1 MATTP
6 DFSNILF
13 TPEDIGVLGTEF
25 LKQRRENKGMGI
37 PIGLPS
43 LYAVFYPLMMT
54 EIMAIIA
61 RPGNGK
67 TSFMM
72 RWARARAKF
81 LRDNDLKDRVVM
93 YITLE
98 QSIEELN
105 AFNVAADE
113 RVSITSMARGEITDA
128 EWKKAL
134 KAGIDRRFS
143 PLWNIGYSA
152 IREGK
157 QPRLTV
163 EAIAAALEL
172 VKGTHGKT
180 LDLVFVDYLQ
190 RLPMP
195 KGAESK
201 TVGVSENYD
210 ALKDISLNVTKC
222 PMVVGVQARREVD
235 DKTEEI
241 PELDDGQW
249 SSNIEQTS
257 DRVISLVRPCNY
269 RAEGETFGKQK
280 VEGHAQMLV
289 NILKQKLGQ
298 ANLPRWV
305 YFDPEYNKLDELE
318 MHYGGV

>member
-1 MATTP
+1 MPQP
-6 DFSNILF
+6 DFSTILF
-13 TPEDIGVLGTEF
+13 SPEEVGVLGTQYLE
-25 LKQRRENKGMGI
+25 QRRSNKGLGVT
-37 PIGLPS
+37 IGLKS
-43 LYAVFYPLMMT
+43 LDEIFYPLMMT

-72 RWARARAKF
+72 RWARARAKY
-81 LRDNDLKDRVVM
+81 LREKGMDERVVM

-98 QSIEELN
+98 QSVEELN

-113 RVSITSMARGEITDA
+113 RLSITQMARGEITDA
-128 EWKKAL
+128 EWARCL
-134 KAGIDRRFS
+134 KAGVKRRFS

-152 IREGK
+152 MREAR

-163 EAIAAALEL
+163 EAIAGALEL
-172 VKGTHGKT
+172 VKTKHGKT
-180 LDLVFVDYLQ
+180 IDLVFVDYLQ
-190 RLPMP
+190 RLPLP

-210 ALKDISLNVTKC
+210 ALKDIALNVAKC

-235 DKTEEI
+235 DKTEPI

-269 RAEGETFGKQK
+269 RDAGESFGKQT

-289 NILKQKLGQ
+289 YVLKQKLGQ
-298 ANLPRWV
+298 ANIPRWV

-318 MHYGGV
+318 LHYGGA

>member
-6 DFSNILF
+6 DFSTILF
-13 TPEDIGVLGTEF
+13 TPEEVGALGTKYLE
-25 LKQRRENKGMGI
+25 QRRDNKALGVPVGI
-37 PIGLPS
+37 GSID
-43 LYAVFYPLMMT
+43 AVFYPLMMT

-72 RWARARAKF
+72 RWARNRAAF
-81 LRDNDLKDRVVM
+81 LRDRGLEDRIVM

-113 RVSITSMARGEITDA
+113 RLSITNMARGEITDA
-128 EWKKAL
+128 EWKRAL
-134 KAGIDRRFS
+134 KAGINRRFS
-143 PLWNIGYSA
+143 PLWNVGYSA
-152 IREGK
+152 MREEK
-157 QPRLTV
+157 QPRLTT
-163 EAIAAALEL
+163 EAIAGALEL
-172 VKGTHGKT
+172 VKTKHGKT
-180 LDLVFVDYLQ
+180 LDVVFVDYLQ

-201 TVGVSENYD
+201 TVGVSDNFD
-210 ALKDISLNVTKC
+210 ALKDIALNVAKC
-222 PMVVGVQARREVD
+222 PLVVGVQARREVD
-235 DKTEEI
+235 DKTDPI

-269 RAEGETFGKQK
+269 RQEGETFGKQK
-280 VEGHAQMLV
+280 VEGTRQMLV
-289 NILKQKLGQ
+289 TILKQKLGQ

-305 YFDPEYNKLDELE
+305 YFEPEYNRLE
-318 MHYGGV
+318 DLETDGRP